1 MSQEEEE
8 EGHIQTEEVEEGNE
22 NEETN
27 EKDNSELVNNTVI
40 ESLINRSKRLE
51 EENQQLKQ
59 DIEKIS
65 TYKNGGALEYYTNPR
80 KEIFFKI
87 EDLNKKIKDFNS
99 NKIIE
104 AKKNKKELDYL
115 NGQVND
121 ATALNSQLKEKLAS
135 LDNAIEDNDNL
146 LKKEENVELKNLPNN
161 DKIEELDDHINALT
175 SEITKNNYLIKD
187 QKDTIN
193 ELQELLD
200 SQTKS
205 LNEELTEI
213 KTKYHNL
220 LGSSKIT

>member
-1 MSQEEEE
+1 M
-8 EGHIQTEEVEEGNE
+8 
-22 NEETN
+22 
-27 EKDNSELVNNTVI
+27 
-40 ESLINRSKRLE
+40 
-51 EENQQLKQ
+51 
-59 DIEKIS
+59 
-65 TYKNGGALEYYTNPR
+65 
-80 KEIFFKI
+80 
-87 EDLNKKIKDFNS
+87 
-99 NKIIE
+99 
-104 AKKNKKELDYL
+104 DYL

-135 LDNAIEDNDNL
+135 LDHAIEDNDNL

-220 LGSSKIT
+220 LGSSKITEDFYDKDFNEKTEEFKKDMEDNIYKLTKKLLNSNDDLEKKNI